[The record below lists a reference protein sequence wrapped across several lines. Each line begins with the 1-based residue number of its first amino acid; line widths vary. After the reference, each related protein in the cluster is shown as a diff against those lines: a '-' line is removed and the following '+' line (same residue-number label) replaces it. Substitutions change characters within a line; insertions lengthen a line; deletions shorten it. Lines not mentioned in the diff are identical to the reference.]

1 MSDRMTCMPFAQ
13 LLEWVFGEYENRK
26 TIFGQHRFYKAA
38 DRKTLEIFGRKLETP
53 LGPAA
58 GPHTQLSQN
67 IIASYLTGSRFFE
80 VKTVQIIDGEDL
92 PVSKPCINAH
102 DEGYNVEW
110 STELTVPNATHE
122 YINAWVMLHLLAI
135 ELELG
140 AADGFQFNMS
150 VGYDLAGI
158 KSEKINT
165 YIDTMMDA
173 SSSDAFKT
181 AIEAAIAFLPKFKKV
196 TEADIRAIPAKI
208 CNSATLSTLHGCP
221 PQEIER
227 IATYLIEEKGL
238 HTFIKCNPTLL
249 GYDFARATLN
259 KMGYDYI
266 AFGTHHFEHD
276 LQWADAIPML
286 KRLKA
291 LCESKKLQFGVKITN
306 TFPVDIKAGELP
318 GNEMYMSGR
327 SLFALSIS
335 LAAKL
340 STEFDGTLRISY
352 SGGVDRFNIEKIVGC
367 GIWPVTIATTMLKPG
382 GYARSIQLADL
393 SLSAVKTPFTKIDV
407 SALNEL
413 AESAP
418 NDKNY
423 RKSIKMPPARKN
435 GKKVP
440 LIDCYVA
447 GCQEGC
453 PIHQDIPTY
462 IRLNSEGKYA
472 ESLNVI
478 MDRNALPFMTGT
490 ICAHPC
496 QSGCV
501 RNLYESSVQIRQTKL
516 DSAEHAYKEVLANL
530 KPTGK
535 SDKRVAVVGGGP
547 GGIAAAF
554 YLARAGV
561 AVTLYEKTDA
571 LGGIVHH
578 VIPDFRIDAETIR
591 KDVAF
596 IEKLGVKIVTGR
608 EISDVAALRAE
619 GFDAVVLAVGASKLS
634 NIKID
639 GIEVWNAIEFLDE
652 FNKKEAKVDLGKKVV
667 VIGGGN
673 TAMDTARAAK
683 RTRGVDDVTLV
694 YRRTMRYM
702 PADSVEIRYALEDG
716 VIIRELLAPVK
727 WENGELLCKQMELG
741 KYDESGRRSFV
752 DTGKTVTIPCD
763 SIIAAIG
770 EKVPTD
776 FYKAN
781 GIAVNEKGVPTF
793 NKNSYETSVEG
804 VYLCGDGRMGPAT
817 IVEAEA
823 DAIVV
828 ANAILDVRERKF
840 RPLPDNPTSLYAKRG
855 ILNHPEKAA
864 HEQTRCLSCSTI
876 CEICTEV
883 CPNRANVA
891 VTVPGID
898 MPQIIHIDYM
908 CNECGNCETF
918 CPWTSAP
925 YKDKLTLFATEA
937 DFEDSDNNGFLVLDR
952 DALRYKVRLLGRV
965 FESDGN
971 APTTELPSDVRD
983 TFNAVV
989 REYGW
994 MIP

>member
-13 LLEWVFGEYENRK
+13 LLDWVFTEYETRK
-26 TIFGQHRFYKAA
+26 TVFGQHRFFKASEKPA
-38 DRKTLEIFGRKLETP
+38 LTIFGRTLETP

-67 IIASYLTGSRFFE
+67 IVAAYVAGSRFFE

-110 STELTVPNATHE
+110 STELTVPNAMRE
-122 YINAWVMLHLLAI
+122 YINAWVLLHLLAI
-135 ELELG
+135 ELDLG
-140 AADGFQFNMS
+140 SPNGFQFNMS

-158 KSEKINT
+158 QSEKINT
-165 YIDTMMDA
+165 FIDTMMDA
-173 SSSDAFKT
+173 SGSDAFQT
-181 AIEAAIAFLPKFKKV
+181 AIDTAIKFLPRLKKV
-196 TEADIRAIPAKI
+196 SEADIRAIPAKI

-221 PQEIER
+221 PVEIER

-249 GYDFARATLN
+249 GYEFARKTLD

-266 AFGTHHFEHD
+266 QFGTHHFEHD
-276 LQWADAIPML
+276 LQWADAIPMMR
-286 KRLKA
+286 RLIERCAAKD
-291 LCESKKLQFGVKITN
+291 LQFGVKITN
-306 TFPVDIKAGELP
+306 TFPVEIKAGELP

-327 SLFALSIS
+327 ALYALSIS

-340 STEFDGTLRISY
+340 STEFAGSLRISY
-352 SGGVDRFNIEKIVGC
+352 SGGIDRFNIEKVVEC

-382 GYARSIQLADL
+382 GYQRAIQLAEL
-393 SLSAVKTPFTKIDV
+393 SSAAVRSPFTKINV
-407 SALNEL
+407 NALNTL
-413 AESAP
+413 AAAVP
-418 NDKNY
+418 ADGNY

-462 IRLNSEGKYA
+462 IRLNGEGKFA
-472 ESLNVI
+472 DSLRVI
-478 MDRNALPFMTGT
+478 LERNALPFITGT

-496 QSGCV
+496 MSNCV
-501 RNLYESSVQIRQTKL
+501 RTVYESPVEIRATKL
-516 DSAEHAYKEVLANL
+516 NSAEKAFKEVLAEL
-530 KPTGK
+530 KPTGT
-535 SDKRVAVVGGGP
+535 SNKRVAVVGGGP

-554 YLARAGV
+554 YLARAGA
-561 AVTLYEKTDA
+561 AVTLYEKTDV

-578 VIPDFRIDAETIR
+578 VIPNFRIGADVIQ

-596 IEKLGVKIVTGR
+596 IEKLGVRIETGR
-608 EISDVAALRAE
+608 EITDVAALKAE
-619 GFDAVVLAVGASKLS
+619 GFDAVVLALGASALS
-634 NIKID
+634 HIQVE
-639 GIEVWNAIEFLDE
+639 GIAVRNAIEFLEE
-652 FNKKEAKVDLGKKVV
+652 FNRTNAQIDLGKKVV

-683 RTRGVDDVTLV
+683 RTAGVEEVSLV

-702 PADSVEIRYALEDG
+702 PADEEELRYALEDG
-716 VIIRELLAPVK
+716 VAFKELLSPVK
-727 WENGELLCKQMELG
+727 WENGELLCRQMELG
-741 KYDESGRRSFV
+741 EPDASGRRGFV
-752 DTGKTVTIPCD
+752 DTGKTVAIPCD
-763 SIIAAIG
+763 SVIAAIG
-770 EKVPTD
+770 EKVPAK
-776 FYKAN
+776 FYEAN
-781 GIAVNEKGVPTF
+781 GIALNDRGIPAL
-793 NKNSYETSVEG
+793 SSAYETSVEG
-804 VYLCGDGRMGPAT
+804 VYLCGDGRTGPAT
-817 IVEAEA
+817 IVQAEA

-828 ANAILDVRERKF
+828 SNAISGIREQRF
-840 RPLPDNPTSLYAKRG
+840 RPVPDQLSNIYPKRG
-855 ILNHPEKAA
+855 ILNHPSVKV
-864 HEQTRCLSCSTI
+864 HEQNRCLSCSTI

-891 VTVPGID
+891 VAVPGID
-898 MPQIIHIDYM
+898 MPQIIHVDYM

-918 CPWTSAP
+918 CPWASAP

-937 DFEDSDNNGFLVLDR
+937 DFEDSANNGFLVLDR

-965 FESDGN
+965 FETSGKESDP
-971 APTTELPSDVRD
+971 ALPRDVRD
-983 TFNAVV
+983 TFNALVAD
-989 REYGW
+989 YAW